1 MALNSQK
8 EIALLAMVNS
18 IGLDQPLER
27 IYQLADGCFLLKFV
41 DKLRGQDVLSRE
53 YESATERLN
62 AVSAFL
68 EKDCHYTGEC
78 GVLISWQNILEGKN
92 LDVELAKVVLL
103 LCHHGVMNDLIPM
116 NKLEYKAELDLVCMF
131 RFVMENESN
140 RYLSDNLES
149 FLTRKSMFNMPSTSY
164 SSLSD
169 DWSPVRDCKQRPAV
183 QFLELNTVASSSVSS
198 PMQDLMN
205 TPQFQLRR
213 LRSQLAQE
221 AETRDELERELS
233 QRIATLQETESKVS
247 QLHHRIQKLLR
258 DQGDQEREHKAAL
271 VELQDKNENLLNRLH
286 EVLKQSQDLKTYNT
300 QMERKMDELTE
311 NNGTLSERVR
321 HILSSLTRAEEEVA
335 KLGEEQTN
343 SQEEWIRCRGELD
356 AELRDAISQK
366 EYLSEQ
372 VQILM
377 EKVSALEE
385 ELKKAQ
391 AEPLQEGEVMGPIM
405 EWEQLKQELA
415 DLGCQHSQ
423 LQKLVSLLKSQKST
437 VESQLVEQRVSY
449 EKETLCLKTV
459 VDDLQQS
466 ISDLRVKREA
476 LEQESE
482 KLRAMVTVQTEA
494 LQANSARLQHL
505 ETQLLTEK
513 TVSADLLVER
523 SNLETKVVSLEASNK
538 QLHIQC
544 QTIQDASESKLTLHM
559 DMLSTVQTEL
569 ESSKTS
575 LIEYEL
581 KLANQKEIMKENLTL
596 KSQVS
601 DLEESM
607 LVLQSSMQA
616 EQGKCALEI
625 ATKTKEIAQMNEQIQ
640 KMLTEFE
647 TLSQELHKLKEQKLM
662 AENYT
667 EQLVCG
673 GQEAVAKLTEAQNQA
688 ILTEN
693 EIERLRSEIHSLSY
707 EKRQVEEQSQRELG
721 DLKIQ
726 VELLLQEKD
735 KVLVKLG
742 LAEKAKENMEY
753 LIKDQKNQL
762 SQLQMQ
768 LQVAAS
774 LASAKESELS
784 SLHEEVLKL
793 KHLQSKTQESLKSQC
808 QKHEQNVAEL
818 QAQVN
823 KVSNLCSEKNE
834 ELSSLHTEIKHKTV
848 LILNAQAREE
858 SQKKLLEEEV
868 AGLQDKVKELLVTTT
883 EKESLLNSLYDEIK
897 GHKAFRIREQEIEAD
912 QRRQNGEEI
921 CHLKAKLQEMSSVV
935 SVRESELCTLRDELK
950 DREEMWLSAHETL
963 NSQKKELELEIS
975 HLQAQVDQGSA
986 LCCQKEEQ
994 LSTLQNEMIEK
1005 DNTRLRAEEAERSQ
1019 RQSLEIEVT
1028 KLQTQV
1034 QQVSALCSQ
1043 KEDELYSLHKEIQ
1056 SKDQACL
1063 LVKEA
1068 QESQHKETEMKIAD
1082 LKVKIQEMVSVV
1094 SDRESQLT
1102 ALHDASDCQKK
1113 ELDKEIACLKA
1124 KVQEAST
1131 LASSWELELHNEL
1144 QVHKE
1149 QLARILETEDAQR
1162 HQLQKE
1168 VSRLQAVV
1176 HEKDEVLQ
1184 SLSLEMN
1191 KRDEIRAWAED
1202 AKDTH
1207 CKQLEAEAAL
1217 LQAKILELSALAS
1230 TRESELTS
1238 LQNEFKQSEAF
1249 RASAQECDSQRRELE
1264 KVVDELNAKVQETSA
1279 HATAREFEL
1288 NTLHDKLKACEEKQA
1303 KMQKIDKEKRKNLE
1317 KEACDLQAQVQQLS
1331 AMVSVGASEINSL
1344 CEKLSKQKELY
1355 EAANNA
1361 AQTKTKELESSL
1373 AYFQE
1378 KLDRSSQQ
1386 ATVREEVIESLGK
1399 ELNEIVA
1406 QSQQKEEIAQREKKD
1421 LQRVQAEVQQDQERD
1436 KKAHHQELEFLK
1448 KEKERLVTLNK
1459 TLQRGNNTYQ
1469 ELGTKLE
1476 RQLAEEQASL
1486 FSLRQLLEEH
1496 EKKNSELNDNLLMK
1510 TEVVEHYK
1518 AQLEKAKTHYN
1529 GKKQQLIEAQEKS
1542 CSLQASLENS
1552 QREVDALKAERKLLV
1567 LELEQAKVMEK
1578 SLATQ
1583 VSTLQTQVTHA
1594 DGQQQNVA
1602 AGSQMRLREAVYLHL
1617 PEKSSDTSS
1626 GSLNISL
1633 DDSLNNPGQSALP
1646 EESST
1651 PLVRSSERLA
1661 AKRRALVGTS
1671 LETLYFTP
1679 MGRSHPTETNRE
1691 LESSI
1696 TSLGGLALDSTKKT
1710 TKHRRKT
1717 QIINITMT
1725 KTPRGACSEEGEEFF
1740 SLNSV
1745 HSRPIVGVQH
1755 SHPISKE
1762 LFTEPSISVS
1772 DQLLSLP
1779 GYRRSNVH
1787 SNFPTR
1793 TTSTFCVGAENEP
1806 EHSAEDWMRIAELQ
1820 TRNQACLPHLKSS
1833 YPLESR
1839 PSIGNP
1845 SFLITDDDLRTG
1857 DPKETIRRASMMP
1870 EQLLNSVASHRL
1882 SLAPGYSA
1890 PQGCHSTLISSQM
1903 NVSSAFNCGFEE
1915 PKTSTD
1921 SNTAST
1927 RTLRGSLNK
1936 NPPLKRQAGNA
1947 QGPDTPETKKVATCF
1962 PRPMT
1967 PKDRNA
1973 ARLGSQ
1979 NRPPASPAERRQ
1991 SIMFCVGN
1999 TPKRNSKSS
2008 ILQRGM
2014 NKIRSSGRKSPS
2026 ATPRPLVS
2034 QSPYKAASANRKSPR
2049 HGLKSPKIAS
2059 SAKKVIRRMKM

>member
-1 MALNSQK
+1 
-8 EIALLAMVNS
+8 
-18 IGLDQPLER
+18 
-27 IYQLADGCFLLKFV
+27 
-41 DKLRGQDVLSRE
+41 
-53 YESATERLN
+53 
-62 AVSAFL
+62 
-68 EKDCHYTGEC
+68 
-78 GVLISWQNILEGKN
+78 
-92 LDVELAKVVLL
+92 
-103 LCHHGVMNDLIPM
+103 
-116 NKLEYKAELDLVCMF
+116 
-131 RFVMENESN
+131 
-140 RYLSDNLES
+140 
-149 FLTRKSMFNMPSTSY
+149 
-164 SSLSD
+164 
-169 DWSPVRDCKQRPAV
+169 
-183 QFLELNTVASSSVSS
+183 
-198 PMQDLMN
+198 
-205 TPQFQLRR
+205 
-213 LRSQLAQE
+213 
-221 AETRDELERELS
+221 
-233 QRIATLQETESKVS
+233 
-247 QLHHRIQKLLR
+247 
-258 DQGDQEREHKAAL
+258 
-271 VELQDKNENLLNRLH
+271 
-286 EVLKQSQDLKTYNT
+286 
-300 QMERKMDELTE
+300 
-311 NNGTLSERVR
+311 
-321 HILSSLTRAEEEVA
+321 
-335 KLGEEQTN
+335 
-343 SQEEWIRCRGELD
+343 
-356 AELRDAISQK
+356 
-366 EYLSEQ
+366 
-372 VQILM
+372 
-377 EKVSALEE
+377 
-385 ELKKAQ
+385 
-391 AEPLQEGEVMGPIM
+391 
-405 EWEQLKQELA
+405 
-415 DLGCQHSQ
+415 
-423 LQKLVSLLKSQKST
+423 
-437 VESQLVEQRVSY
+437 
-449 EKETLCLKTV
+449 
-459 VDDLQQS
+459 
-466 ISDLRVKREA
+466 
-476 LEQESE
+476 
-482 KLRAMVTVQTEA
+482 
-494 LQANSARLQHL
+494 
-505 ETQLLTEK
+505 
-513 TVSADLLVER
+513 
-523 SNLETKVVSLEASNK
+523 
-538 QLHIQC
+538 
-544 QTIQDASESKLTLHM
+544 
-559 DMLSTVQTEL
+559 
-569 ESSKTS
+569 
-575 LIEYEL
+575 
-581 KLANQKEIMKENLTL
+581 
-596 KSQVS
+596 
-601 DLEESM
+601 
-607 LVLQSSMQA
+607 
-616 EQGKCALEI
+616 
-625 ATKTKEIAQMNEQIQ
+625 
-640 KMLTEFE
+640 
-647 TLSQELHKLKEQKLM
+647 
-662 AENYT
+662 
-667 EQLVCG
+667 
-673 GQEAVAKLTEAQNQA
+673 
-688 ILTEN
+688 
-693 EIERLRSEIHSLSY
+693 
-707 EKRQVEEQSQRELG
+707 
-721 DLKIQ
+721 
-726 VELLLQEKD
+726 
-735 KVLVKLG
+735 
-742 LAEKAKENMEY
+742 
-753 LIKDQKNQL
+753 
-762 SQLQMQ
+762 MQ

-1617 PEKSSDTSS
+1617 PEKST
-1626 GSLNISL
+1626 
-1633 DDSLNNPGQSALP
+1633 LP

-1725 KTPRGACSEEGEEFF
+1725 KEGEEFF

-1793 TTSTFCVGAENEP
+1793 SKFTENEP

-1839 PSIGNP
+1839 VIGNP

-1882 SLAPGYSA
+1882 SLAPGYS
-1890 PQGCHSTLISSQM
+1890 
-1903 NVSSAFNCGFEE
+1903 
-1915 PKTSTD
+1915 
-1921 SNTAST
+1921 
-1927 RTLRGSLNK
+1927 
-1936 NPPLKRQAGNA
+1936 
-1947 QGPDTPETKKVATCF
+1947 TKKVATCF

-1979 NRPPASPAERRQ
+1979 NRPPASPVRIFFF
-1991 SIMFCVGN
+1991 SDVVPIFVGF
-1999 TPKRNSKSS
+1999 
-2008 ILQRGM
+2008 
-2014 NKIRSSGRKSPS
+2014 
-2026 ATPRPLVS
+2026 
-2034 QSPYKAASANRKSPR
+2034 
-2049 HGLKSPKIAS
+2049 
-2059 SAKKVIRRMKM
+2059 